1 MKEIIGY
8 IRVSTDEQGTA
19 GNGLDA
25 QRAAIEKFAAD
36 NGYTLLEI
44 VQEVAS
50 GKLGLEDRP
59 VLRGAIHR
67 SLKQK
72 AMLVVSKLDRLSRH
86 AAFVLNLMDTK
97 AQFCV
102 AELGE
107 NVSPFML
114 HIYAVVAQQ
123 ERELISKR
131 TTDALTALKAKGV
144 VLGNKKNL
152 GEAQFKGRA
161 ALVQKADE
169 FAEKMRPSITRM
181 QLSGMTMRAIAE
193 EFNMNGTKTY
203 TGTGKWSA
211 KSICNIIARWK

>member
-8 IRVSTDEQGTA
+8 IRVSTDEQGNA

-25 QRAAIEKFAAD
+25 QSAAIKKFAAD
-36 NGYTLLEI
+36 NGYHLLEI
-44 VQEVAS
+44 VQEIAS

-59 VLRGAIHR
+59 VLRAAIAR

-131 TTDALTALKAKGV
+131 TKDALQALKVKGV
-144 VLGNKKNL
+144 SLGNKTNIV
-152 GEAQFKGRA
+152 EASTKGGASTA
-161 ALVQKADE
+161 AKADE
-169 FAEKMRPSITRM
+169 FAFKMRPSIERM
-181 QLSGMTMRAIAE
+181 QSYGMTLQQIAD
-193 EFNMNGTKTY
+193 EFNANGTKTSS
-203 TGTGKWSA
+203 GNGSWSA
-211 KSICNIIARWK
+211 KTVCKIVARWK

>member
-25 QRAAIEKFAAD
+25 QRAAIIKFAQD
-36 NGYTLLEI
+36 NNYTLLSI

-59 VLRGAIHR
+59 VLKAAIAR
-67 SLKQK
+67 SLKEK

-97 AQFCV
+97 ANFCV

-123 ERELISKR
+123 ERELISRR
-131 TTDALTALKAKGV
+131 TTDALAALKAKGV
-144 VLGNKKNL
+144 ILGNKKNI
-152 GEAQFKGRA
+152 EMAQQNGGFTQMK
-161 ALVQKADE
+161 KSDD
-169 FAEKMRPSITRM
+169 FAKRMQPSITRM
-181 QLSGMTMRAIAE
+181 REAGMTLKQIAE
-193 EFNMNGTKTY
+193 EFNTNGTKTMK
-203 TGTGKWSA
+203 GGAWSA
-211 KSICNIIARWK
+211 AGLCNLIKRF

>member
-25 QRAAIEKFAAD
+25 QRAAIIKFAQD
-36 NGYTLLEI
+36 NNYTLLDI

-59 VLRGAIHR
+59 VLKAAIAR
-67 SLKQK
+67 SLKEK

-97 AQFCV
+97 ANFCV

-123 ERELISKR
+123 ERELISRR
-131 TTDALTALKAKGV
+131 TTDALAALKVKGII
-144 VLGNKKNL
+144 LGNKINL
-152 GEAQFKGRA
+152 EVAQQNGGATQSRKS
-161 ALVQKADE
+161 DD
-169 FAEKMRPSITRM
+169 FAKRMQPSITRM
-181 QLSGMTMRAIAE
+181 RESGMTLQQIAD
-193 EFNMNGTKTY
+193 EFNTNGTKTMK
-203 TGTGKWSA
+203 GGAWSA
-211 KSICNIIARWK
+211 AGLCNLIKRF